1 VDQLPLNPRPDPP
14 PRAVRS
20 NVGVATS
27 WTRPPLKVLRDFRLL
42 FFGRRESHFVDE
54 IGSLPFQV
62 HRNTNSTLAVRHA
75 RARGVDPGVRLPDS
89 RRPGGRGDG
98 ASPPDLDHRK
108 RLCRSF
114 MDRNPDGFERLLTE
128 QLTVSSLLGSAA

>member
-1 VDQLPLNPRPDPP
+1 MLGLAALIPVFVFPI
-14 PRAVRS
+14 
-20 NVGVATS
+20 VGGPVA
-27 WTRPPLKVLRDFRLL
+27 
-42 FFGRRESHFVDE
+42 
-54 IGSLPFQV
+54 
-62 HRNTNSTLAVRHA
+62 
-75 RARGVDPGVRLPDS
+75 
-89 RRPGGRGDG
+89 RGDG